1 MFLKTGG
8 QRATSGI
15 IGQKPKLIYIIGVDK
30 MDIHIYAYRWN
41 IYRNLLVTIE
51 DLDKWLSQKHTII
64 HKAKAKFRLIDS
76 PHWQDYLPI
85 NYFFH

>member
-51 DLDKWLSQKHTII
+51 DLDK
-64 HKAKAKFRLIDS
+64 
-76 PHWQDYLPI
+76 
-85 NYFFH
+85 